1 MNIKIRKEL
10 GVNFS
15 NSFKDERQKTELQ
28 IAIENSFNQDDVSI
42 VCLDTRKW
50 RRMQIIMTIEVSVGI
65 SFEL

>member
-15 NSFKDERQKTELQ
+15 NSFNDERQKTELQ

-50 RRMQIIMTIEVSVGI
+50 RRMQIMMTIEVSVGI